1 MFLNFVKNNL
11 SQVLQFG
18 SRWVLNLVL
27 IVTMTKEQFA
37 NFSFAYSISNILM
50 GVLPF
55 GSAVYLLNTHKK
67 SIKNELEN
75 SIIIFIVLQAVV
87 LLIYALLS
95 IFLSNVEGWRYIFLG
110 ILLGIPF
117 SLNLILF
124 SYFKSINKFNIDLI
138 SQFIFCVI
146 IFLFCAYV
154 ILNKSIN
161 IDFAFGFLILVNLFF
176 SLYVSRLAK
185 INYCFILRNLNKS
198 FELIQKRKFYGG
210 QEILNTI
217 INQFSLVILFY
228 LLIKEDYAVFRIFL
242 ILISPFMLFTT
253 ATGQVVLLFLKKNI
267 DNLQKVKKFFSLSQ
281 LLMVLFGVLC
291 CVLMYVLTDF
301 IFKYF
306 EIDLKYTIAFYLT
319 LATIVLRLCLSNNEM
334 LLVVL
339 NHQRYRFYIMLW
351 SAIFSLIFIFLMTSS
366 LGIMAA
372 ILANLLANFIMLYC
386 TSYFVFRIWK
396 KEL

>member
-1 MFLNFVKNNL
+1 M
-11 SQVLQFG
+11 
-18 SRWVLNLVL
+18 
-27 IVTMTKEQFA
+27 
-37 NFSFAYSISNILM
+37 
-50 GVLPF
+50 
-55 GSAVYLLNTHKK
+55 
-67 SIKNELEN
+67 
-75 SIIIFIVLQAVV
+75 
-87 LLIYALLS
+87 
-95 IFLSNVEGWRYIFLG
+95 
-110 ILLGIPF
+110 
-117 SLNLILF
+117 
-124 SYFKSINKFNIDLI
+124 
-138 SQFIFCVI
+138 I

-386 TSYFVFRIWK
+386 TSYLVFRIWK